1 MKLLRLGAKGAEK
14 PALLH
19 SDGSYRDLSSI
30 VPDLSGEALSAADLA
45 RIRAADPAT
54 LPVFNAGL
62 RIGPCVGG
70 VGKFVCVGVNYADHA
85 DEAGIR
91 IPREP
96 ILFQKA
102 TSAIAGPND
111 DLILPKGSIKPD
123 WEVELALVIGKE
135 ARYVEEAEALDY
147 VAGYCVTNDVS
158 ERHFQTERSGQW
170 TKGKSAD
177 GFGPIGPWLVTAD
190 EVPDPQTLKLW
201 LEVDGVRR
209 QDSSTSKMIFG
220 VRTLVSYISQFMSL
234 QPGDVIAT
242 GTPAGVGMGIKPE
255 PVWLQPGQTMRLGV
269 EGLGE
274 QVQKVVAYSG

>member
-111 DLILPKGSIKPD
+111 DLILPKGSIKAD